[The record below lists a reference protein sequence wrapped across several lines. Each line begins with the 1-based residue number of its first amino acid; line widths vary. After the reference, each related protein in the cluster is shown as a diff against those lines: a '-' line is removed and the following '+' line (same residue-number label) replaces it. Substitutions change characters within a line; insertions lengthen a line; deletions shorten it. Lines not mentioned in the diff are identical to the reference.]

1 MSTYLPP
8 DQILN
13 NPEFIPIQ
21 IKPDGMGGSR
31 IGQVT
36 HHTRVP
42 STNPDYLPK
51 FNEDGVNIGWEDVLY
66 FRYIGSNIEERS
78 PRNGLGGYVYVLI
91 NKQYPGMC
99 KIGMTT
105 NHPTKRL
112 QQINAAGVVDD
123 WNIAYH
129 YKCARPFDFEQAIHT
144 KLDNIRTRDDREF
157 FDLEANEAI
166 HLINEMGPMFE
177 PMD

>member
-13 NPEFIPIQ
+13 NPEYLQIQ

-31 IGQVT
+31 MGQVT
-36 HHTRVP
+36 HYTRVP
-42 STNPDYLPK
+42 SKDPNLPPLTD
-51 FNEDGVNIGWEDVLY
+51 NSTGWEDVLY
-66 FRYIGSNIEERS
+66 FRYIGPNIDQRS
-78 PRNGLGGYVYVLI
+78 PRNGLGGYVYVLV
-91 NKQYPGMC
+91 NPKYPGKC

-112 QQINAAGVVDD
+112 QQINSAGVVDD
-123 WNIAYH
+123 WNLAYH
-129 YKCARPFDFEQAIHT
+129 YKCARPFDFEQTLHT
-144 KLDNIRTRDDREF
+144 KLGHIRTRDDREF
-157 FDLEANEAI
+157 FDMEVEEAI
-166 HLINEMGPMFE
+166 FLIEEMGPLFD